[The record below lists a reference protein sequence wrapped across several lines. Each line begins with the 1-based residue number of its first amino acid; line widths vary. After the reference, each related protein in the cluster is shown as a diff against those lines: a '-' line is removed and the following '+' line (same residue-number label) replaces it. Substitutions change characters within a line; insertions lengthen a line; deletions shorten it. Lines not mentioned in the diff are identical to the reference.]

1 MNNEERLKEIIQ
13 DSKTK
18 LSDENKAKLNE
29 LKLFKKVPYQIL
41 NGWTDLV
48 YELGKN
54 IEDLCKLANVELPQI
69 EHIKSKYS
77 SLRFDYYFTTPV
89 PKIVETLIDSLI
101 YEAEDKSERIC
112 EYCGADGSIDGKED
126 NSLILKSCDK
136 CSKSNNLTSDKELLQ
151 ALVKSKRNKD
161 NWYADELLE
170 VVTHIQEHAKNKVIS
185 KAEYVEMLY
194 GVIRRANLIKEKMLE
209 DEDLLVFN
217 PKDFTDNCFYKQPNA
232 DKPSVKT
239 VSNVIRKYLGSMNKQ
254 DIHTLCEKFGKDR
267 VLQEL
272 DNKFIELFDIGYFE
286 VKGGMRIP
294 LSGDYKEYEMYKELI
309 EIIDN
314 YNK

>member
-1 MNNEERLKEIIQ
+1 M
-13 DSKTK
+13 
-18 LSDENKAKLNE
+18 LSNENKAKLNE
-29 LKLFKKVPYQIL
+29 LQIFKNVHFQIL

-54 IEDLCKLANVELPQI
+54 IEDLCKLANVKLPQI

-101 YEAEDKSERIC
+101 YGAEDKSERIC
-112 EYCGADGSIDGKED
+112 EYCGADGSIDVKED

-136 CSKSNNLTSDKELLQ
+136 CSKSNNLTTDEELLQ
-151 ALVKSKRNKD
+151 ALIKSKRNKD

-170 VVTHIQEHAKNKVIS
+170 LVAHIQEHAKNKVIS
-185 KAEYVEMLY
+185 KAEYVGMLE
-194 GVIRRANLIKEKMLE
+194 GVIIRANLIKDKMLE
-209 DEDLLVFN
+209 DEDLVVFN
-217 PKDFTDNCFYKQPNA
+217 PKDFTTNYFYKQPNA

-272 DNKFIELFDIGYFE
+272 DNKFIELFEIGYFDI
-286 VKGGMRIP
+286 KGLKLP
-294 LSGDYKEYEMYKELI
+294 LDGDYKEHGTYKELI

>member
-1 MNNEERLKEIIQ
+1 MYDEKRLKEKIQ
-13 DSKTK
+13 QSKIR
-18 LSDENKAKLNE
+18 LSDENKAKLHE
-29 LKLFKKVPYQIL
+29 LELFQKVPYQIL
-41 NGWTDLV
+41 NGWTNLV

-54 IEDLCKLANVELPQI
+54 IEEVCKLANCEFPQI

-89 PKIVETLIDSLI
+89 PEIVETLIDSLI

-112 EYCGADGSIDGKED
+112 EYCGADGSIDVKKD
-126 NSLILKSCDK
+126 NSLILISCDK

-170 VVTHIQEHAKNKVIS
+170 LVAHIQEHAKNKVIS
-185 KAEYVEMLY
+185 KAEYIGMLD

-209 DEDLLVFN
+209 DKELVIFN

-232 DKPSVKT
+232 DKPSIKT
-239 VSNVIRKYLGSMNKQ
+239 ISNVIKIYLGTMNKQ

-267 VLQEL
+267 VLEEL
-272 DNKFIELFDIGYFE
+272 DNKYKELFEIGYFDI
-286 VKGGMRIP
+286 KGLKLP
-294 LSGDYKEYEMYKELI
+294 LYGDYKEHGTYKELI
-309 EIIDN
+309 KMIE
-314 YNK
+314 

>member
-1 MNNEERLKEIIQ
+1 M
-13 DSKTK
+13 
-18 LSDENKAKLNE
+18 LSNENKAKLNE

-54 IEDLCKLANVELPQI
+54 IEEVCKLANVELPQI

-112 EYCGADGSIDGKED
+112 EYCGADGSIDVKED
-126 NSLILKSCDK
+126 NSFILKSCNK
-136 CSKSNNLTSDKELLQ
+136 CSKSNNLTSDEELLQ

-161 NWYADELLE
+161 NWYVDELLE
-170 VVTHIQEHAKNKVIS
+170 LVTHIQVHAKNKNIS
-185 KAEYVEMLY
+185 KAKYVEMLE
-194 GVIRRANLIKEKMLE
+194 GVIKRANLIKEKMLE
-209 DEDLLVFN
+209 DKELVIFN
-217 PKDFTDNCFYKQPNA
+217 PNDFTVNCFYKQPNT
-232 DKPSVKT
+232 DEPSIKT
-239 VSNVIRKYLGSMNKQ
+239 ISNVIKIYLGTMNKQ

-267 VLQEL
+267 VVEEL
-272 DNKFIELFDIGYFE
+272 DNKYKELFE
-286 VKGGMRIP
+286 VGFIDLKGQKLP
-294 LSGDYKEYEMYKELI
+294 LDGDYKDYGTHKELI
-309 EIIDN
+309 QIIDN

>member
-1 MNNEERLKEIIQ
+1 M
-13 DSKTK
+13 
-18 LSDENKAKLNE
+18 LSNENKAKLNE

-69 EHIKSKYS
+69 EHIKSKYL
-77 SLRFDYYFTTPV
+77 SLRFDYHFTTPV

-112 EYCGADGSIDGKED
+112 EYCGADGSIDVKED

-136 CSKSNNLTSDKELLQ
+136 CSKSNNLTSDEELLQ

-170 VVTHIQEHAKNKVIS
+170 LVTHIQEHAKNKVIS
-185 KAEYVEMLY
+185 KAEYLGMLDD
-194 GVIRRANLIKEKMLE
+194 VIRRANLIKDKMLE
-209 DEDLLVFN
+209 DEDLVVFN
-217 PKDFTDNCFYKQPNA
+217 PNDFTVNCFYKQPNA
-232 DKPSVKT
+232 DKPSIKT
-239 VSNVIRKYLGSMNKQ
+239 ISNIIRNYLGTMNKE

-267 VLQEL
+267 VLEEL
-272 DNKFIELFDIGYFE
+272 DNKYKELFEIGYFDI
-286 VKGGMRIP
+286 KGLKLP
-294 LSGDYKEYEMYKELI
+294 LYGDYKEHGTYKELI
-309 EIIDN
+309 KILDN